1 METGKAIYYLLKD
14 STEVGA
20 ICADRIYPE
29 IGQQDVDAPFVAYSV
44 TDTTPSGTKSGS
56 SDLDTARAELY
67 MISPDYAQCMDLGI
81 AVRAALDRQGG
92 DIGPAGNT
100 VAVQSIDFDSSD
112 IEFDVDQRVYILE
125 HTYNIRIQRSG
136 QAISYSLAPSN
147 SITIEEVDG
156 SPTGKANKLVFSNG
170 TVTIAG
176 NTATITSGGSL
187 TVKEVDG
194 TPSDTASTII
204 VPNGTLAFDGD
215 EATLNLTLDTLDTT
229 GILEQIALQLAD
241 DSGVES
247 SDFPNGLIG
256 DFDQDGVVGSVD
268 LIAFLATFGTSLASD
283 ATERAARL
291 SAAFSNVDGTP
302 YDFVRSINSIT
313 PDRDGDINLSSA
325 DVTESINLYF
335 TDARAD
341 ARIAAA
347 TVDDLSDTPAGIGT
361 AGQVLVVNDD
371 RTGYEFANQTSTP
384 DLSDYVQSI
393 NDETPDENGNVVLD
407 TELVPE
413 NQNLY
418 YTDARFDT
426 RYATKTHYH
435 DRYATEAETQRAG
448 ATANVELYY
457 TARPD
462 GDGIAESATSDV
474 GETDTINRTL
484 YYATKFDADPDTA
497 GDWTEY
503 TTQPADN
510 ATFATAKA
518 ALLAGLNDTDA
529 TAETRG
535 TLPLSLKM
543 VRTTT
548 SAAGDLLLD
557 TYTGAAAAY
566 SVRKLDKDYTG
577 SAMRVREASGDTEA
591 DIGFDGNGDLDTAA
605 IATHC
610 GSANGYVVTWYDQSG
625 NSVNATQSTTS
636 AQPQIYN
643 GTAVITEG
651 SKPALDHD
659 GSRWLTLGVSDLSNT
674 NLFAEA
680 SDPFAVMCVGKYDTS
695 GNAGTI
701 FSKATGTGSERT
713 LQLFQS
719 NNGHGVYIRGVE
731 TFPNP
736 PSTVERVLQEAHWS
750 GSAATL
756 AINATETSAS
766 VGTAAENSDNINI
779 GSRTDGGFILNGKTQ
794 EIIVWGNAQDS
805 TNRAAIRSD
814 LNTYFTIYT

>member
-1 METGKAIYYLLKD
+1 METGKAIYKLLKD
-14 STEVGA
+14 SADVGA

-29 IGQQDVDAPFVAYSV
+29 LAQQDVDTPFVVYTV
-44 TDTTPSGTKSGS
+44 TDTTPSGTKNATSK
-56 SDLDTARAELY
+56 LDTSRVELY
-67 MISPDYAQCMDLGI
+67 CVSDDYEQAMSLGI
-81 AVRAALDRQGG
+81 AVRDALDRQSGT
-92 DIGPAGNT
+92 IN
-100 VAVQSIDFDSSD
+100 AVQVQSVDFDTSD
-112 IEFDVDQRVYILE
+112 VQFDPDQRVYVLE
-125 HTYNIRIQRSG
+125 QTYDVRIQRTG
-136 QAISYSLAPSN
+136 QAVTYSLSPAN

-156 SPTGKANKLVFSNG
+156 SPTGLANKLVFSNG
-170 TVTIAG
+170 TVTIDG

-204 VPNGTLAFDGD
+204 VPNGTLAFDGS

-229 GILEQIALQLAD
+229 GILEQIAVQLAD
-241 DSGVES
+241 DSGVTS
-247 SDFPNGLIG
+247 SDFSNGLIG
-256 DFDQDGVVGSVD
+256 DFDQDGIVGSAD
-268 LIAFLATFGTSLASD
+268 LIVFLATFGTSLASD

-291 SAAFSNVDGTP
+291 SAAFSNSDGTP
-302 YDFVRSINSIT
+302 YDFVRSINSLEF
-313 PDRDGDINLSSA
+313 PDRDGDINLSS
-325 DVTESINLYF
+325 DEVPEGSTNLYF

-341 ARIAAA
+341 ARIALA
-347 TVDDLSDTPAGIGT
+347 TVDNLADTPAGIGT
-361 AGQVLVVNDD
+361 AGQVLAVNSG
-371 RTGYEFANQTSTP
+371 RTGYEFANQPTIP
-384 DLSDYVQSI
+384 DLTDYVRFV
-393 NDETPDENGNVVLD
+393 NDEAPDDGNVVLT

-413 NQNLY
+413 NTNLY

-435 DRYATEAETQRAG
+435 DRYATEAETARSG
-448 ATANVELYY
+448 ATADVELYY

-474 GETDTINRTL
+474 GVTDTINRTL

-548 SAAGDLLLD
+548 AASGDLLLD

-577 SAMRVREASGDTEA
+577 YAMKVREDSGDTEA
-591 DIGFDGNGDLDTAA
+591 DIGFDGSGNLDTSA

-625 NSVNATQSTTS
+625 NSKNATQAT
-636 AQPQIYN
+636 AGNQPQIYN
-643 GTAVITEG
+643 GTAVITENG
-651 SKPALDHD
+651 KP
-659 GSRWLTLGVSDLSNT
+659 GVE
-674 NLFAEA
+674 F
-680 SDPFAVMCVGKYDTS
+680 
-695 GNAGTI
+695 TI
-701 FSKATGTGSERT
+701 FDNLTFSSTDIY
-713 LQLFQS
+713 QLLYREPT
-719 NNGHGVYIRGVE
+719 YI
-731 TFPNP
+731 NKY
-736 PSTVERVLQEAHWS
+736 
-750 GSAATL
+750 
-756 AINATETSAS
+756 
-766 VGTAAENSDNINI
+766 
-779 GSRTDGGFILNGKTQ
+779 GFG
-794 EIIVWGNAQDS
+794 
-805 TNRAAIRSD
+805 
-814 LNTYFTIYT
+814 